1 MLQDIRDRSTGWIAK
16 VIVGVIVVL
25 LSFTGFEAIMSSTSN
40 RNNAAKVNGEEITLD
55 ALAQEKSLQ
64 QRQLAQQFGSDFDIN
79 LLDDKLLNEMA
90 LKSLIGRKLL
100 LQAAADAGFV
110 GSTAA
115 VDSFILQFPEF
126 QEDGQFSAQRFDQV
140 LRQMGYGRMQFR
152 RMLEQDILL
161 GQLQSGIINSAFV
174 TEAEALALVRLENQT
189 RDFSM
194 TRFVPDLN
202 SIEVADDEVQAYYQA
217 NLPRFM
223 SPEQVVIEYIE
234 LSKAGL
240 AGRIEVDEDEVR
252 AAYEAAVANLAE
264 QRRAAHILFEAT
276 DEEQDAQALEQ
287 ARATAK
293 RIAAG
298 EDFAELARELSADSG
313 SSAEGGD
320 LGFAGPD
327 VFEPEFEEALYA
339 LEKGQVSEPV
349 KTAYGWHLIKL
360 LDVQAADIPAYAELR
375 DSLLHDVR
383 TAKAEQ
389 QFVELVDALESAAY
403 EAADLVQPAQDLQL
417 EVKTSPA
424 FGREGGEGIFAN
436 RLVIETAFSEEVL
449 EEGANSHALE
459 LDADTVVVLRVKQH
473 DKPEQIA
480 LTEVS
485 GEIVELLRVDKAGA
499 QTRADGEQ
507 LLAALREGRAEPATD
522 WQRFEAA
529 TRSQD
534 SLDPQVLQQV
544 FRMPKPEAGQPVHA
558 GLALSDGSYVVVRL
572 SGVST
577 PEDAVSADN
586 LKALRDI
593 LASRQGQGDF
603 AAFNRQLE
611 LDAKIEKF

>member
-64 QRQLAQQFGSDFDIN
+64 QRQLAQQFGSDFDMN

-90 LKSLIGRKLL
+90 LKNLISRKLL

-126 QEDGQFSAQRFDQV
+126 QENGAFSAQRFDQV

-152 RMLEQDILL
+152 SMLAQDILL
-161 GQLQSGIINSAFV
+161 SQLQSGIINSAFV
-174 TEAEALALVRLENQT
+174 TEAEALAFIQLENQT

-194 TRFVPDLN
+194 TRFQPDLS
-202 SIEVADDEVQAYYQA
+202 SIAVGEDEVQAFYQA
-217 NLPRFM
+217 NLSRFM
-223 SPEQVVIEYIE
+223 SPEQVVLEYIE
-234 LSKAGL
+234 LSKADL

-252 AAYEAAVANLAE
+252 AAYEAAIANLAE
-264 QRRAAHILFEAT
+264 QRRPAHILFEAEG
-276 DEEQDAQALEQ
+276 EEQYAQALEQ
-287 ARATAK
+287 AEATAK

-327 VFEPEFEEALYA
+327 VFEPEFEAVLYA

-375 DSLLHDVR
+375 DSLLQDVR
-383 TAKAEQ
+383 ITKAEQ

-403 EAADLVQPAQDLQL
+403 EAADLVQPAQELQL

-436 RLVIETAFSEEVL
+436 RQVIESAFSEEVL

-480 LTEVS
+480 LAEVS
-485 GEIVELLRVDKAGA
+485 QDIVELLRVDKASA
-499 QTRADGEQ
+499 QTRAEGEQ
-507 LLAALREGRAEPATD
+507 LLTALREGRAEPTAD

-529 TRSQD
+529 TRRED
-534 SLDPQVLQQV
+534 NLEPQVVQQV
-544 FRMPKPEAGQPVHA
+544 FRMPRPQVGQSVYD
-558 GLALSDGSYVVVRL
+558 GLALADGSYVVLRL

-577 PEDAVSADN
+577 SDDAVSADN
-586 LKALRDI
+586 LNALRDI

-603 AAFNRQLE
+603 AAFSRQLE
-611 LDAKIEKF
+611 RDAKIEKF